1 MRKAQTGASYISIL
15 LGVMAF
21 AFMVK
26 IILAIWPSYWD
37 DRVINSQIEDLL
49 KKSPSTITSSQFSS
63 QMNQSLNMNNIRDL
77 SFDDIARVS
86 TEKGLEVTK
95 RYEVR
100 KPFLLNIDLVLT
112 FEKSFDQRSVQS
124 K

>member
-77 SFDDIARVS
+77 NFDDIARVS

>member
-77 SFDDIARVS
+77 TFDDIARVS

>member
-1 MRKAQTGASYISIL
+1 MRNAQTDASYISIL
-15 LGVMAF
+15 LGVVAF
-21 AFMVK
+21 AFIVK

-37 DRVINSQIEDLL
+37 DRVINSQIEDHL

-77 SFDDIARVS
+77 YFDDIARVS